1 MTLPPTHFTRSEGEN
16 QTMNEISGGRQPHQ
30 VDRHV
35 GALIRAK
42 RKAAGM
48 SQNELAEALGITFQ
62 QVQKYERG
70 ANRVSAS
77 KLYEIAQK
85 LNTPLTAFFQGLDT
99 PQDGPAGADDLMS
112 FLDERGSHELMAAFK
127 DLKPTLRSRLIALAK
142 AMAGADAED

>member
-1 MTLPPTHFTRSEGEN
+1 
-16 QTMNEISGGRQPHQ
+16 
-30 VDRHV
+30 
-35 GALIRAK
+35 LIRAK

-62 QVQKYERG
+62 QIQKYERG

-85 LNTPLTAFFQGLDT
+85 LNMPLTAFFRGLDT
-99 PQDGPAGADDLMS
+99 RQAGSEGADDLMS

-127 DLKPTLRSRLIALAK
+127 DLKPALRFRLIALAK
-142 AMAGADAED
+142 AMAGGYVED